1 MRTGAI
7 FARGSCSALKW
18 MALFG
23 VVFALGAGSALAQI
37 TVTGPAT
44 NTVMEG
50 DTAVYTVSVKGY
62 IPTTGTAGTV
72 TVTLALPT
80 PDSEDSELTGEAGDI
95 SGNSNRSYT
104 VNVPAAAE
112 GATAAAP
119 FSASGRIEVRTTEDD
134 EAEDDKFSLEFTAP
148 NVGGLQVGA
157 TDTTAI
163 ALVTTG
169 ANAAPTALTIKDDET
184 QGIDLTVKPE
194 SPVTEGAMLTFALT
208 PKYPVMNQPYSVSLK
223 HDGSANIAPPFEGD
237 ISWGVDAGKAEMTT
251 TLKLK
256 ADDGN
261 AATDEILVQAIS
273 GTRANPVVAGSV
285 SIVINDKTPM
295 DYVTP
300 KSVPEINAAI
310 AAARGQVDDSSGK
323 WMVGDDDIMIDLDDL
338 FTLPDASMFTIT
350 AEAGQ
355 DDDDVVMATASA
367 ASNSV
372 SVMAVGDGMSTVTVT
387 VSANMKSSSATT
399 RTPGRNSGSVTFD
412 VTVDAPAPREPRVES
427 TDAVITALDLEGS
440 EQRTIG
446 GVKRLHIDEGTRT
459 EVSATVEWSVG
470 QLREIYDLDSTPD
483 SVVIRFG
490 LHLGGASLPDWLS
503 AADPNGDPSEDFGD
517 DYWSI
522 SIKIPKL
529 PAATKKDWE
538 RVEGKGSTPFNIHE
552 DTDAEDE
559 AFEIVVGS
567 NSRGVSL
574 DTSDSKTSTGQ
585 VVIDDDETQTVEI
598 KRITKGDIY
607 ESGGDQ
613 EFEVSADPAL
623 NDLGL
628 EVDFDLTNSDGSN
641 VRAYGVSPSSD
652 VIYAGGK
659 AAITID
665 IDNSDGNRKDDELVL
680 HADIDSR
687 NRSDVEADTFKFTVI
702 DVHKLPHLTVD
713 PASDTV
719 AEGGEIELTLTL
731 DRNPSN
737 TRAVDP
743 ETREYT
749 SEAIDVM
756 VDMVPEGI
764 EITPRPVKF
773 PKHNGRAPWTQEMKV
788 EVTAKPNDD
797 LDGERMVALTF
808 EAAGTMAE
816 NGMGSGD
823 GDDHMAV
830 ATLTIEDGTDTLVWA
845 RSPEDVEAAVMAAKK
860 AGMGDDMM
868 LTAGE
873 MIELK
878 GIDLFGSAQG
888 VDVSYSAKV
897 EGDAVSESVS
907 GGVVTITADSMGM
920 AKVTITARA
929 SRPSGA
935 VMINDQT
942 DPREASITIALE
954 VGLVALSIGL
964 SGPEDMNMVE
974 GMDHAN
980 GTKASA
986 MVTATANRKVTEDV
1000 TVTLMRDR
1008 AMSSADDMDF
1018 TAEPITIMAGQTTG
1032 STMVMAVADDMME
1045 NEGNMAEELVLY
1057 GMAAD
1062 NAGEVTGHVKFYIW
1076 DAAVPALPV
1085 IAQLLLAAL
1094 MAVGG
1099 YRRYR
1104 RR

>member
-7 FARGSCSALKW
+7 FARGSCRALKW
-18 MALFG
+18 VALMG
-23 VVFALGAGSALAQI
+23 MVFAMGAGHAFAQI
-37 TVTGPAT
+37 TANPPDTVLEGTRFEVPFSAVIEIDDDNFPEEGGEITVEVTLARPAAVPPSMSSMEALT
-44 NTVMEG
+44 PGEVTDLGGATATVTIELPAGQKSGTVSGSVWFDTETDEDAEDEYFTVTYGVPTATGGVTEPRGIELKAPAADSVVIDDAETQRFVWQDKDGGDINRADLEEDSSVTVKLMASPALEEAMYETHFLLSDDRYMINVPDHEFAKADERNSVDITITAPKSDGNRIEDTVTLTAYKAGTRMSRASLPITVADSDPLEVLRPKPQPQIDAAVMSARTKAEGSDGRWVRG
-50 DTAVYTVSVKGY
+50 DTTVNLPLAELFHLPDAGYRVTAGVEADNTDTIIALGIQDSPQGDFVYLRPGDA
-62 IPTTGTAGTV
+62 GTATV
-72 TVTLALPT
+72 TV
-80 PDSEDSELTGEAGDI
+80 I
-95 SGNSNRSYT
+95 
-104 VNVPAAAE
+104 
-112 GATAAAP
+112 
-119 FSASGRIEVRTTEDD
+119 
-134 EAEDDKFSLEFTAP
+134 
-148 NVGGLQVGA
+148 
-157 TDTTAI
+157 
-163 ALVTTG
+163 
-169 ANAAPTALTIKDDET
+169 
-184 QGIDLTVKPE
+184 
-194 SPVTEGAMLTFALT
+194 
-208 PKYPVMNQPYSVSLK
+208 
-223 HDGSANIAPPFEGD
+223 
-237 ISWGVDAGKAEMTT
+237 
-251 TLKLK
+251 
-256 ADDGN
+256 
-261 AATDEILVQAIS
+261 
-273 GTRANPVVAGSV
+273 
-285 SIVINDKTPM
+285 
-295 DYVTP
+295 
-300 KSVPEINAAI
+300 
-310 AAARGQVDDSSGK
+310 
-323 WMVGDDDIMIDLDDL
+323 
-338 FTLPDASMFTIT
+338 
-350 AEAGQ
+350 
-355 DDDDVVMATASA
+355 ASA
-367 ASNSV
+367 E
-372 SVMAVGDGMSTVTVT
+372 
-387 VSANMKSSSATT
+387 KISSSATMQLT
-399 RTPGRNSGSVTFD
+399 DTSAQVEFALK
-412 VTVDAPAPREPRVES
+412 VDAPAPREPRVES

-483 SVVIRFG
+483 PVVVRFG
-490 LHLGGASLPDWLS
+490 LRLGGASLPDWLS

-538 RVEGKGSTPFNIHE
+538 RVEGEGSTPFNIHE

-559 AFEIVVGS
+559 AFEIIVGS
-567 NSRGVSL
+567 GSSGVSL

-585 VVIDDDETQTVEI
+585 VVIDDDETQTIEI

-607 ESGGDQ
+607 EGGGDQ

-687 NRSDVEADTFKFTVI
+687 NRSDVGADTFKFMVI

-743 ETREYT
+743 EMREYT

-756 VDMVPEGI
+756 VDMLPEGI

-773 PKHNGRAPWTQEMKV
+773 PKHNGKAPWTQEMKV

-823 GDDHMAV
+823 GDEHMAV

-888 VDVSYSAKV
+888 VDVGYTAMV

-935 VMINDQT
+935 VTINDQT

-954 VGLVALSIGL
+954 VGLVALSIEL
-964 SGPEDMNMVE
+964 SGPEEMNIVE

-1032 STMVMAVADDMME
+1032 STRVMAVADDMME

-1062 NAGEVTGHVKFYIW
+1062 NAGEVTGHVKLYLW

-1085 IAQLLLAAL
+1085 IAQLLLAAFL
-1094 MAVGG
+1094 ALGG
-1099 YRRYR
+1099 YRRYLR
-1104 RR
+1104 R